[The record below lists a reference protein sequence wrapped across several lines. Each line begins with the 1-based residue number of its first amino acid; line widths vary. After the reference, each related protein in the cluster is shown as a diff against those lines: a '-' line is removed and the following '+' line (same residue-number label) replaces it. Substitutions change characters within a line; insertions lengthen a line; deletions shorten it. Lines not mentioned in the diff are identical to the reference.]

1 MHFKKS
7 KAVLAAI
14 MAAAM
19 TASAMTATI
28 SASAATRRTKAEAFG
43 DSTYA
48 ERYLS
53 YYDDVVTNG
62 QQNGYLSKN
71 TNGSSFGIPFH
82 AREEVIIEAPDYG
95 HETTSEA
102 MSYLVWAAAMHDN
115 LAKKTGKGSAGDL
128 AEAWKTMET
137 MIPDVQDNFWSGGTV
152 SAQYCGEY
160 DTPDQCPDKWASA
173 NLAKRL

>member
-71 TNGSSFGIPFH
+71 T
-82 AREEVIIEAPDYG
+82 
-95 HETTSEA
+95 
-102 MSYLVWAAAMHDN
+102 
-115 LAKKTGKGSAGDL
+115 
-128 AEAWKTMET
+128 
-137 MIPDVQDNFWSGGTV
+137 
-152 SAQYCGEY
+152 
-160 DTPDQCPDKWASA
+160 
-173 NLAKRL
+173 